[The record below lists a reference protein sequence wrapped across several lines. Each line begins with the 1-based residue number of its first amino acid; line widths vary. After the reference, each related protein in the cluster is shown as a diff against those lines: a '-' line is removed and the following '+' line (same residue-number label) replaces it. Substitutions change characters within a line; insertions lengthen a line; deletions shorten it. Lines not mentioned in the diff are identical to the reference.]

1 MDLLRAKL
9 RKPAKSTSTSQSKLA
24 TLDVRNKL
32 FPNRLVNRA
41 ASTGVLS
48 PPPTYHDS
56 QKSLE
61 GQQVPA
67 VTSRS
72 ILRSVH
78 RSRSEPTFAD
88 VRAARS
94 REGRAHVDIG
104 VAHLLLIK
112 RQCEFNL

>member
-88 VRAARS
+88 VRAAAS
-94 REGRAHVDIG
+94 REGRAHLAIF
-104 VAHLLLIK
+104 LSLMK
-112 RQCEFNL
+112 RQSSFNL